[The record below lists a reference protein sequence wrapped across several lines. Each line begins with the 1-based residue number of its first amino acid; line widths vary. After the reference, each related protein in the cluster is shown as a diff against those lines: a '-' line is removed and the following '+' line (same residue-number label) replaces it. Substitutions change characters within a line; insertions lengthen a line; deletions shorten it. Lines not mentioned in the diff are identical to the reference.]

1 MAASSLKYNNAQG
14 RVQVFAFDE
23 GTQSWEELGA
33 DLLPGPNGL
42 IGDWGNYL
50 SISDNGTVLAVGGA
64 RDSTGGSLAG
74 AVHVFEWNATA
85 TSWDQRGQ
93 AIIGNACE
101 GTGPS
106 DISGDGAVLAVGG
119 LYQTD
124 ACGDGALDYAGRVRV
139 FEWDALTSSWGQRGA
154 DLAGSSAGDR
164 CGHAV
169 SISDDGSVVAFG
181 CPKGPTQYL
190 ADTPQGYGR
199 VFEWDAGTSTWVQRG
214 ADISAGSSEEKFA
227 QTTALS
233 GDGTVLALGAPYYS
247 TSPTPGPPARFAG
260 LVRVFAWSCG
270 AWQQAGADFVGES
283 SYALLGMS
291 ASLSSAGTVLALGLP
306 GTHDDK
312 DSFSGSYDWVDG
324 KGGTI
329 QVYEWNGGTTS
340 WDPLVDDID
349 SESWIHD
356 YTYAEAY
363 FYYVLTG
370 PALGK
375 AVRLAGDGSAVAVG
389 GTRYVSPD
397 LRNTRDSSSQLVR
410 QQGFGRTYEL
420 PARSA
425 TGTPGDSFC

>member
-1 MAASSLKYNNAQG
+1 
-14 RVQVFAFDE
+14 
-23 GTQSWEELGA
+23 
-33 DLLPGPNGL
+33 
-42 IGDWGNYL
+42 
-50 SISDNGTVLAVGGA
+50 
-64 RDSTGGSLAG
+64 
-74 AVHVFEWNATA
+74 
-85 TSWDQRGQ
+85 
-93 AIIGNACE
+93 
-101 GTGPS
+101 
-106 DISGDGAVLAVGG
+106 
-119 LYQTD
+119 
-124 ACGDGALDYAGRVRV
+124 
-139 FEWDALTSSWGQRGA
+139 
-154 DLAGSSAGDR
+154 
-164 CGHAV
+164 
-169 SISDDGSVVAFG
+169 
-181 CPKGPTQYL
+181 
-190 ADTPQGYGR
+190 
-199 VFEWDAGTSTWVQRG
+199 
-214 ADISAGSSEEKFA
+214 
-227 QTTALS
+227 
-233 GDGTVLALGAPYYS
+233 
-247 TSPTPGPPARFAG
+247 
-260 LVRVFAWSCG
+260 
-270 AWQQAGADFVGES
+270 
-283 SYALLGMS
+283 MS

-363 FYYVLTG
+363 FYEVLTG